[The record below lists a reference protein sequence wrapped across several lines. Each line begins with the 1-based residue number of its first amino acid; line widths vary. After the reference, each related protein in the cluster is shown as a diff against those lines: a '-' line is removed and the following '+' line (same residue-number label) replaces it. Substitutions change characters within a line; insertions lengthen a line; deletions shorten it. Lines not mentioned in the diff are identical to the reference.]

1 MTDPGKVVWAVGR
14 ALGKAV
20 VAGLGLELARW
31 TTQTFRRRLGLV
43 DADDGVDDDDAGG
56 GRRPTRRPAPPR
68 SGEDGEDDVAAL
80 RRENARLREELAA
93 LRAEPQPST
102 TKPPP

>member
-1 MTDPGKVVWAVGR
+1 MSDPGKVVWAVGR

-31 TTQTFRRRLGLV
+31 TTQTFRRRLGL
-43 DADDGVDDDDAGG
+43 DEADDDEPVGTRQQARRRAPERAG
-56 GRRPTRRPAPPR
+56 A
-68 SGEDGEDDVAAL
+68 DDVDAL

-102 TKPPP
+102 TKPAP